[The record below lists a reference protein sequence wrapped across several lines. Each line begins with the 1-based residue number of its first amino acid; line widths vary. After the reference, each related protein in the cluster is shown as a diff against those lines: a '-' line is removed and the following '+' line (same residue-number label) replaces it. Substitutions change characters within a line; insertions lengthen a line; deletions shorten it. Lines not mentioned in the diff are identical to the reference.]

1 MKMKISPFKIGLVL
15 VIVGMVWTAF
25 IFDETEKKYD
35 SIILKQS
42 NSFETKS
49 EFFGADIGY
58 FKLYMPEF
66 NGEEIFVQILD
77 PKDNVIQEQMVQTK
91 MSVAYFDFIE
101 DGTYT
106 IKITN
111 IANNSI
117 DIQIEFGNTNSNKMY
132 PSGILILV
140 GAIVMMIISYL
151 KIKNYNIEQPE
162 ENIS

>member
-1 MKMKISPFKIGLVL
+1 MKISPFKIGLAL

-49 EFFGADIGY
+49 VFSGNDIGY

-66 NGEEIFVQILD
+66 AGEEIFVQILD

-91 MSVAYFDFIE
+91 MSVAYFDFNG
-101 DGTYT
+101 DGEYT

-111 IANNSI
+111 ISTNPI
-117 DIQIEFGNTNSNKMY
+117 DIQIEFGNTNSQKMY
-132 PSGILILV
+132 SSGILILI
-140 GAIVMMIISYL
+140 GALVMMVMSYM